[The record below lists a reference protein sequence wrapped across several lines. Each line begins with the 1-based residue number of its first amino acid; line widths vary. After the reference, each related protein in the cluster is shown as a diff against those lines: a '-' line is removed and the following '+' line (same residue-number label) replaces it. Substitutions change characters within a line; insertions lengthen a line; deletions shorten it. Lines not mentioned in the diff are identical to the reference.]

1 MGVQPASQA
10 EWPASLDVSRLI
22 AGGWSPVPFRE
33 FVLKVHS
40 RCDLACDYCYMYT
53 MADQSWRQRPARM
66 SRPVADRTAERI
78 AEHVSAHRLTRI
90 KVILHGG
97 EPLLAGTD
105 LIGYVVA
112 SVRAA
117 VGSHVHVDVTV
128 QSNGTRLDKEYL
140 DCFLELGVR
149 VGISI
154 DGDVS
159 AQDRHRRYSNGRG
172 SYAAVNAAL
181 ALLASERYRGIFG
194 GLLCTVDLR
203 NDPTDTYEALLRSGP
218 PMIDFLLP
226 HRNWA
231 SPPASS
237 AESPYGDWL
246 AAVFDRWY
254 QAPVRETRVRLF
266 AEIMHGILGGAST
279 TESVGLSPVAV
290 AVIDSDGTIEQS
302 DNLRSAYPG
311 AQATGLHVDR
321 DSFDRALLEPGIV
334 ARQIGAMALSPECR
348 GCQAMQVCGG
358 GQYAHRYRPGTGFLN
373 PSVYCAD
380 LFRLIAYISRTMRQ
394 GVAGLRAGG
403 E

>member
-53 MADQSWRQRPARM
+53 MADQSWRQRRARM

-140 DCFLELGVR
+140 DCFLSSGSGSE
-149 VGISI
+149 
-154 DGDVS
+154 S
-159 AQDRHRRYSNGRG
+159 ASMATYPRRTGT
-172 SYAAVNAAL
+172 A
-181 ALLASERYRGIFG
+181 
-194 GLLCTVDLR
+194 
-203 NDPTDTYEALLRSGP
+203 DT
-218 PMIDFLLP
+218 
-226 HRNWA
+226 
-231 SPPASS
+231 
-237 AESPYGDWL
+237 
-246 AAVFDRWY
+246 
-254 QAPVRETRVRLF
+254 
-266 AEIMHGILGGAST
+266 
-279 TESVGLSPVAV
+279 
-290 AVIDSDGTIEQS
+290 
-302 DNLRSAYPG
+302 
-311 AQATGLHVDR
+311 
-321 DSFDRALLEPGIV
+321 
-334 ARQIGAMALSPECR
+334 
-348 GCQAMQVCGG
+348 
-358 GQYAHRYRPGTGFLN
+358 
-373 PSVYCAD
+373 
-380 LFRLIAYISRTMRQ
+380 RT
-394 GVAGLRAGG
+394 AGEVTPR
-403 E
+403 